1 MPRALLP
8 VLLKSR
14 RHGGIPTIGWRQQSS
29 NPLNNSTTPSKDG
42 VNSIVLPVCLGM
54 RPELL
59 STHRP
64 SREGKRKKPPG
75 ERWRHGEREI
85 SFSMKRGVMKNRTF
99 IHIDTWLLKG
109 FCLVITSPD
118 YQSEPLSPQEI
129 RHNR

>member
-29 NPLNNSTTPSKDG
+29 NPPNNSTTPSKDG
-42 VNSIVLPVCLGM
+42 VNSIGRLVCSGTKLQ
-54 RPELL
+54 LWL
-59 STHRP
+59 IHLQN
-64 SREGKRKKPPG
+64 RERKRTKRLTGKP
-75 ERWRHGEREI
+75 RHGEKFL

-99 IHIDTWLLKG
+99 IHIDTWPLKG